1 MPETATQ
8 IYARN
13 LRRDPLGQLLAIA
26 TRHAG
31 QGLPMSARAAMAEG
45 CYLVERG
52 ESPYH
57 ARRSFLRA
65 VEHRTGPNHP
75 DYQRARLIVRALDD
89 ADSAAMGVAA

>member
-31 QGLPMSARAAMAEG
+31 QGLIFSARAAISEG
-45 CYLVERG
+45 CYLVEQG
-52 ESPYH
+52 ESPYL

-75 DYQRARLIVRALDD
+75 DFHRARQLVRALDD
-89 ADSAAMGVAA
+89 ADTAAMGIAA

>member
-1 MPETATQ
+1 MPETATR

-45 CYLVERG
+45 CYLVEKG

-57 ARRSFLRA
+57 ARRSFLQA
-65 VEHRTGPNHP
+65 ILHRTGPNHP
-75 DYQRARLIVRALDD
+75 DYHAARELVRTLDEL
-89 ADSAAMGVAA
+89 DSQHLGVAA

>member
-31 QGLPMSARAAMAEG
+31 QGLPMSSRSAISEG

-57 ARRSFLRA
+57 ARRCFLRA
-65 VEHRTGPNHP
+65 LEYRTGPNHP
-75 DYQRARLIVRALDD
+75 DYHRARDMVRALDQ
-89 ADSAAMGVAA
+89 AEMQAIGVAA

>member
-31 QGLPMSARAAMAEG
+31 NGLIFSARSAISEG
-45 CYLVERG
+45 CYLIEQG
-52 ESPYH
+52 ESPYL

-65 VEHRTGPNHP
+65 VEFRAGPNHP
-75 DYQRARLIVRALDD
+75 DYQRARELVRALDE
-89 ADSAAMGVAA
+89 ADTAAMGMAA